1 MKLHMLFQDEH
12 HGSLRPPTVASDIHK
27 AFKNFTPLRSFLF
40 PSPISFEPFQFLNDP
55 VAFASLCKLR
65 MYGNEKFQNWMKKSN
80 LFSHQF
86 SWVVSSGLSLL
97 TDSAGLAKNHH
108 LKCFF
113 KTLCVLKI
121 NFSKQFQPEHK
132 TSVLVKF

>member
-1 MKLHMLFQDEH
+1 MMKLHMLFQDEH

-55 VAFASLCKLR
+55 VAFASLYKLR

-80 LFSHQF
+80 LFSH
-86 SWVVSSGLSLL
+86 
-97 TDSAGLAKNHH
+97 
-108 LKCFF
+108 
-113 KTLCVLKI
+113 
-121 NFSKQFQPEHK
+121 
-132 TSVLVKF
+132 